1 MPSNLVAPLTFVQ
14 CAGLFQMD
22 CVSDSNNVKLIDI
35 VVPVGSFAVVVL
47 CVLVLLLAYRTRL
60 EQEWR
65 TMRINNL
72 KRR

>member
-1 MPSNLVAPLTFVQ
+1 MLLVHY
-14 CAGLFQMD
+14 AGLFQMA
-22 CVSDSNNVKLIDI
+22 CVSDANNNKLIDI
-35 VVPVGSFAVVVL
+35 VVPVGSFALVVL

-60 EQEWR
+60 ENEWK